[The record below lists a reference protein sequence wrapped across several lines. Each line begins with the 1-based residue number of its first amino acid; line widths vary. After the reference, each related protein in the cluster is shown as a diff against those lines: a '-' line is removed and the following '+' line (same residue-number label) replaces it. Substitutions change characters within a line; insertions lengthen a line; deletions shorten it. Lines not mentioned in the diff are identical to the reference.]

1 MTEGLRPYTSTE
13 EGLIQMAA
21 RRYRRRK
28 NRTPLLLLAVLLVMG
43 MVLLLMS
50 CGGSGEA
57 PEGEN
62 NPVQDGAADPGGAGE
77 ADPPEPPEPEP
88 DPYEGYAIR
97 TMTEQDMGTGEQI
110 LVSNAVPYI
119 FPEGV
124 AEDLVVVIHEK
135 NNSYMSKDYETSL
148 LPVTVSHLNDMMQ
161 DYTDQGGAV
170 NIMVVS
176 GHRTYDF
183 QQQLFDNSA
192 ARNGLEHA
200 KRFVAQAGGSEHHT
214 GYALDLWNTTVG
226 DYFEGVG
233 ECKWITDNCH
243 RYGFILRYSEEKEE
257 FTKIGPESWHFR
269 YIGVPHSYIVVEN
282 GFCYEEY
289 IDYLK
294 GFSFLDDHLFYT
306 VDGVEYE
313 IYYVE
318 GLEVPVPEEGEY
330 TISGNN
336 LDGFIVTVTKTA
348 AAEPPQVPEA

>member
-1 MTEGLRPYTSTE
+1 MSANT
-13 EGLIQMAA
+13 
-21 RRYRRRK
+21 RRYKRRRR
-28 NRTPLLLLAVLLVMG
+28 NRTPLFLLLLLLVTG
-43 MVLLLMS
+43 MVLLLIS
-50 CGGSGEA
+50 CGGKD
-57 PEGEN
+57 GEN
-62 NPVQDGAADPGGAGE
+62 PGDSNDPVQGGAADPGEGGE
-77 ADPPEPPEPEP
+77 PDPPEPVEPEP

-97 TMTEQDMGTGEQI
+97 TMTERDMGIGEQI
-110 LVSNAVPYI
+110 LVSNAVPYT
-119 FPEGV
+119 FP
-124 AEDLVVVIHEK
+124 AEAAEELVVVIHEK

-148 LPVTVSHLNDMMQ
+148 LPVTVSHLNDMMK

-183 QQQLFDNSA
+183 QQKVFDSSA

-200 KRFVAQAGGSEHHT
+200 QRFVAQPGGSEHHT

-243 RYGFILRYSEEKEE
+243 KYGFILRYSEEKEA
-257 FTKIGPESWHFR
+257 FTKIGPEGWHFR
-269 YIGVPHSYIVVEN
+269 YIGVPHSYLVVEN

-294 GFSFLDDHLFYT
+294 GFPFLGDHLFYT

-318 GLEVPVPEEGEY
+318 GLEVPVPEEGTY

-336 LDGFIVTVTKTA
+336 LDGFIVTVTRA
-348 AAEPPQVPEA
+348 PVSEPPQVPAA

>member
-1 MTEGLRPYTSTE
+1 M
-13 EGLIQMAA
+13 MAT
-21 RRYRRRK
+21 RRRRRRR
-28 NRTPLLLLAVLLVMG
+28 NRTPLFLLLLLLLTG
-43 MVLLLMS
+43 MVLLLIS
-50 CGGSGEA
+50 CGDRDGEGLDGDGEPTQGDA
-57 PEGEN
+57 ANPGDTEGEGDI
-62 NPVQDGAADPGGAGE
+62 QE
-77 ADPPEPPEPEP
+77 PEEPEP
-88 DPYEGYAIR
+88 DPYEGYTIR
-97 TMTEQDMGTGEQI
+97 TMTEQDMGSGEQI
-110 LVSNAVPYI
+110 LVSNAVPYT
-119 FPEGV
+119 FPEGA
-124 AEDLVVVIHEK
+124 AEELVVVIHEK

-148 LPVTVSHLNDMMQ
+148 LPVTVSHLNDMMK

-183 QQQLFDNSA
+183 QQKVFDSSA

-200 KRFVAQAGGSEHHT
+200 QRFVAQPGGSEHHT

-243 RYGFILRYSEEKEE
+243 KYGFILRYSEEKET

-269 YIGVPHSYIVVEN
+269 YIGVPHSYLVVEK

-294 GFSFLDDHLFYT
+294 EFPFLEDHLFTT

-330 TISGNN
+330 TVSGNN
-336 LDGFIVTVTKTA
+336 LDGFIVTVTKTTSVG
-348 AAEPPQVPEA
+348 EPPQVPAA